1 MKKQSGYISI
11 PRRLLVF
18 AGMASV
24 CLNGTGTTPRL
35 FAADLPAMPSANAS
49 TLSLPAAITDSTG
62 AAPLEFSVVPV
73 SGEPFLTNLIYT
85 PSANYLRAIVQF
97 NIAGGMS
104 NQVYDILTTTN
115 ATSLSASNSTWTW
128 LGQGYTSNTYVFY
141 NQPGG
146 ASFYTLA
153 PPRSSTVIAWGD
165 DTYGQS
171 DVPPGLSNVVAVAGG
186 FNFSLALKSDGTLVA
201 WGDNTEGETNIP
213 PCLSNV
219 VAIAAGP
226 YHSLALRAD
235 GTVMNWGKWWVNQT
249 VPLPMML
256 PASLT
261 NVVGIAAGAEHD
273 VALRA
278 DGTLVVW
285 GYTNELYNTI
295 PPGLGAAIAITAGW
309 DHNVA
314 LSPDGTVTA

>member
-171 DVPPGLSNVVAVAGG
+171 DVPPGLSNVVAVA
-186 FNFSLALKSDGTLVA
+186 
-201 WGDNTEGETNIP
+201 
-213 PCLSNV
+213 
-219 VAIAAGP
+219 AGP